1 MFPRYSWWMMVLLA
15 LTGSMRMMVRGSFLV
30 ASRSVVRW
38 HRGQPE
44 PKGFDLNGCIA
55 QTASTSRRASTYTTY
70 PQTSMKSLTVELRI
84 PTSDVM
90 EEMGGLLYSTI
101 EDETSPSDGG
111 AGERAGAGAGAVICL
126 DGDLGAGKTA
136 FSRGF
141 VRAATG
147 DWSLRVTSPTYLL
160 SNAYRTSRCE

>member
-1 MFPRYSWWMMVLLA
+1 MSSNR
-15 LTGSMRMMVRGSFLV
+15 
-30 ASRSVVRW
+30 
-38 HRGQPE
+38 
-44 PKGFDLNGCIA
+44 
-55 QTASTSRRASTYTTY
+55 
-70 PQTSMKSLTVELRI
+70 TSMKSLAVELRI

-90 EEMGGLLYSTI
+90 EELGGLVYLAI
-101 EDETSPSDGG
+101 DDETSPTESG
-111 AGERAGAGAGAVICL
+111 AGAGAGAVICL

-160 SNAYRTSRCE
+160 SNAYRTSRSEYVHAAPPI

>member
-1 MFPRYSWWMMVLLA
+1 
-15 LTGSMRMMVRGSFLV
+15 
-30 ASRSVVRW
+30 
-38 HRGQPE
+38 
-44 PKGFDLNGCIA
+44 
-55 QTASTSRRASTYTTY
+55 
-70 PQTSMKSLTVELRI
+70 MKSLSVELKI

-90 EEMGGLLYSTI
+90 EEIGGLLYSTI
-101 EDETSPSDGG
+101 DDEVSSDESG
-111 AGERAGAGAGAVICL
+111 AGAAAGAVICL

-160 SNAYRTSRCE
+160 SNAYRTNRHE